1 VLKLECKAVEP
12 VGERKTIAV
21 NRQARHDYH
30 VRETYEAGLVLR
42 GTEVKSLRL
51 GKVNLKD
58 SFARIEGG
66 ELFLYNMHVSPYDQG
81 NRYNHDPVRPRK
93 LLMNKY
99 EIIRLGSKM
108 AERGLSLI
116 PLQLYFNEKG
126 LAKVELALA
135 QGKKLYDKREDIAK
149 RDLARRLAR
158 GKRDFY

>member
-1 VLKLECKAVEP
+1 M
-12 VGERKTIAV
+12 

-30 VRETYEAGLVLR
+30 VRETYEAGLVLK

-66 ELFLYNMHVSPYDQG
+66 EIFLYNMHVSPYDKG

-99 EIIRLGSKM
+99 EIIRLKSKM
-108 AERGLSLI
+108 AEKGLALI
-116 PLQLYFNEKG
+116 PLELYFNERG
-126 LAKVELALA
+126 RAKVALALA

-149 RDLARRLAR
+149 RDMQRRLAR
-158 GKRDFY
+158 GDRDF

>member
-1 VLKLECKAVEP
+1 M
-12 VGERKTIAV
+12 GERKTIAV

>member
-1 VLKLECKAVEP
+1 M
-12 VGERKTIAV
+12 GERKSISM

-30 VRETYEAGLVLR
+30 VRETYEAGLVLK

-66 ELFLYNMHVSPYDQG
+66 EIFLYNMHVSPYDKG

-99 EIIRLGSKM
+99 EIIRLKSKM
-108 AERGLSLI
+108 AEKGLALI
-116 PLQLYFNEKG
+116 PLELYFNERG
-126 LAKVELALA
+126 RAKVALALA

-149 RDLARRLAR
+149 RDMQRRLAR
-158 GKRDFY
+158 GDRDF

>member
-1 VLKLECKAVEP
+1 MVEP
-12 VGERKTIAV
+12 VGERKSISM

-30 VRETYEAGLVLR
+30 VRETYEAGLVLK

-66 ELFLYNMHVSPYDQG
+66 EIFLYNMHVSPYDKG

-99 EIIRLGSKM
+99 EIIRLKSKM
-108 AERGLSLI
+108 AEKGLALI
-116 PLQLYFNEKG
+116 PLELYFNERG
-126 LAKVELALA
+126 RAKVALALA

-149 RDLARRLAR
+149 RDMQRRLAR
-158 GKRDFY
+158 GDRDF

>member
-1 VLKLECKAVEP
+1 

>member
-1 VLKLECKAVEP
+1 MEP
-12 VGERKTIAV
+12 VGERKSISM

-30 VRETYEAGLVLR
+30 VRETYEAGLVLK

-66 ELFLYNMHVSPYDQG
+66 EIFLYNMHVSPYDKG

-99 EIIRLGSKM
+99 EIIRLKSKM
-108 AERGLSLI
+108 AEKGLALI
-116 PLQLYFNEKG
+116 PLELYFNERG
-126 LAKVELALA
+126 RAKVALALA

-149 RDLARRLAR
+149 RDMQRRLAR
-158 GKRDFY
+158 GDRDF